1 MKDPENDFQPDPS
14 AGFLFI
20 DEEEEEKEEGM
31 ERGRET
37 GECMRAPSLLQ
48 AGGRGSGTGLGRAPP
63 YGAHLGEMDEL
74 LRSCEG
80 LTGVLLGSPT
90 DPAGGP
96 AGASR
101 QANRSA
107 LRTRLDGTR
116 TRGGRGTP
124 HPQGPGSSLDGYGDT
139 RGASSEAQLPLTS
152 AGTELSGTMTE
163 YQTELLGM
171 LAMLESCMEE
181 AGMDLTPVDWD
192 ERPEQGYLSLGRNRE
207 AQSPPLRPWVEQGE
221 EGGLYGGTCA
231 ETGTYV
237 DVRVDVGGG
246 GLCSDPLET
255 GVSKEGPLGGVGDS
269 MEGPLGGV
277 GVSMEG
283 PLGGVGV
290 SMETAAIGHMS
301 VVSRGGADPNPL
313 EPAGTGVGVEAL
325 GGDREEL
332 GALGARLEG
341 CIEEVGR
348 LEGRREELLA
358 EVLRLRGEEGEGRGE
373 EGVEA
378 LLWVLGVEAE
388 ARRGE
393 RMREVGSLR
402 GERREEEGR
411 LARARLERQGWQE
424 ETRRLKRRLFAV
436 ARDCAH
442 SQVAL
447 ATQQSD
453 VDSFLKGQEELQ
465 SHVAQLTEEVSQ
477 LRSAHRDQLASLQA
491 RLQAHTSSQTPSPQ
505 EELSQCR
512 RHSCGDIQQYLQ
524 GGIKALEE
532 RYEPVLLGL
541 VKRREGGAGALVKA
555 REQAQ
560 ELRARLG
567 PLREERQR
575 LELQR
580 VCLEERLT
588 LMDMQRREDVKR
600 HRDMVGR
607 LEESSRQLK
616 TELLVQ
622 KRKSKKLEE
631 LKDTLNKT
639 ILQYRDAIQDHK
651 SEPTTANTTKRDDIM
666 KMDL

>member
-37 GECMRAPSLLQ
+37 GECIRAPSLLQ
-48 AGGRGSGTGLGRAPP
+48 AGGRGSGTGLGRAPL

-80 LTGVLLGSPT
+80 LTGVLLGSPLSTPHPDPHPRWAGT
-90 DPAGGP
+90 DT
-96 AGASR
+96 AS
-101 QANRSA
+101 
-107 LRTRLDGTR
+107 DGSSR
-116 TRGGRGTP
+116 RPRGGRPVRRIEPPFAPAWMGL
-124 HPQGPGSSLDGYGDT
+124 GPGGGRARPT
-139 RGASSEAQLPLTS
+139 HRVRAPRWTGPAALTS

-237 DVRVDVGGG
+237 DVRVDVGGS

-255 GVSKEGPLGGVGDS
+255 GVSMEGPLGGVGDS
-269 MEGPLGGV
+269 EG
-277 GVSMEG
+277 
-283 PLGGVGV
+283 
-290 SMETAAIGHMS
+290 TAATGHMS
-301 VVSRGGADPNPL
+301 GVSRGGADPNPL

-373 EGVEA
+373 EAVEA
-378 LLWVLGVEAE
+378 LLRVLGVEAE

-651 SEPTTANTTKRDDIM
+651 SQPTTANTTKRDDII